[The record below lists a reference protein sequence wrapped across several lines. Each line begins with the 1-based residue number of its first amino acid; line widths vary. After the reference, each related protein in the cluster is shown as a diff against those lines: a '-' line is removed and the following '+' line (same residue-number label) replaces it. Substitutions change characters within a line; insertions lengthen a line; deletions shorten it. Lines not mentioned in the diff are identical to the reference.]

1 MNPDQTKTK
10 KALKNLDW
18 LALRQE
24 LEAVDLTDKNLQIVL
39 MMVLRSDSMVRRRPG
54 NDGAT
59 RDHLLMELESYLQEK
74 GLEEAASIVSE
85 LQNLSLHRQGL
96 CRDLR
101 PRGEAAVLQSL
112 AGKKSQCD
120 SLVSHGR
127 RQAAASRS
135 ATRN

>member
-85 LQNLSLHRQGL
+85 LHKIFRCIDKGYVAIFAQEEKLQFSSLSPEKESVRF
-96 CRDLR
+96 
-101 PRGEAAVLQSL
+101 
-112 AGKKSQCD
+112 
-120 SLVSHGR
+120 
-127 RQAAASRS
+127 SRFS
-135 ATRN
+135 RT